1 MRWVYVGIEK
11 VEDKLSKIWSNSNKE
26 FFITNFLNGNNNKFL
41 SSFHLSNSSFVKVSN
56 LNDVRSYEHVPTQIS
71 LKRWTKNGIRERLQD
86 FVGITFAYAIISTLS
101 LSLSSFNIFC
111 QASVRKNVQDNIQK
125 DIWKIVW
132 RLQAYLHHRL
142 KSWISIIVTVK
153 SGNNKKGLGH
163 IFSMQYINFD
173 CIYIL

>member
-1 MRWVYVGIEK
+1 MQKKI
-11 VEDKLSKIWSNSNKE
+11 EDKLSKIWNNSNKE
-26 FFITNFLNGNNNKFL
+26 FFITYFLNGNNKKFQ

-56 LNDVRSYEHVPTQIS
+56 LNDVSSYEHVPTQIS

-86 FVGITFAYAIISTLS
+86 FVGISFSYAIISTLS

-111 QASVRKNVQDNIQK
+111 QACIRKNVQDNIQK

-132 RLQAYLHHRL
+132 HLQPYLHYRL

-153 SGNNKKGLGH
+153 SGNNKKGLSDFLNSAYH
-163 IFSMQYINFD
+163 SEMSLNSIIWNTD
-173 CIYIL
+173 T